1 MCTNRE
7 IDQHNTCDTSQQ
19 VSTQQQNNTKTRNW
33 SRLHR
38 NSIEAFLQQSISN
51 KKKEEDDPTEGV
63 ETQHQFLQMFH
74 ERKKQQLL

>member
-1 MCTNRE
+1 MRHFTNKSVHTE
-7 IDQHNTCDTSQQ
+7 
-19 VSTQQQNNTKTRNW
+19 TKTTPKQE
-33 SRLHR
+33 
-38 NSIEAFLQQSISN
+38 IEVGYTGTPLRHSYNNQFPN